1 MTRHMI
7 DSMKDLPGFG
17 TTCMKG
23 VNYGYVLGSLT
34 RIFYINNSAEKS
46 NAGVM
51 LLDPLQVWRSK
62 YLGLFFTGFI

>member
-1 MTRHMI
+1 MI

-17 TTCMKG
+17 TTCMEG

-34 RIFYINNSAEKS
+34 RIFYINNSAEKP

>member
-1 MTRHMI
+1 MI

-34 RIFYINNSAEKS
+34 RILYINNSAEKS

-51 LLDPLQVWRSK
+51 LLDPLQV
-62 YLGLFFTGFI
+62 